1 MIPQNAGILIVKA
14 SPTWCL
20 SYKVE
25 EVVDFLMFS
34 SCEAVGGNVEDE
46 IAAW

>member
-1 MIPQNAGILIVKA
+1 MHKIPDSKNISSQR
-14 SPTWCL
+14 L

-25 EVVDFLMFS
+25 EVDFLMFS